1 MKWLSERKVA
11 ETKRLLLEKDTRVK
25 TILGAWRFRSATAF
39 RETFRH
45 HTGLCPKQWQQRQ
58 RQARSAK

>member
-11 ETKRLLLEKDTRVK
+11 EAKRLLLEKDTRVIK
-25 TILGAWRFRSATAF
+25 ILGACGFRSATTF

-58 RQARSAK
+58 RQGRSAK